1 MPMDRLEHGHQA
13 GVIEVCAYRDL
24 RLKNMADMGHFFHSF
39 INFIFLCRADSS
51 KNDPYDPYL
60 FQLRASFQH
69 FMDERMLHKSAH
81 VINCGQ
87 ELVVIYSNI
96 NSGLRPIF
104 LVGTALPLASLTHNG
119 ILKRPGAFPK
129 YPPFTTVPLGGGRP
143 HITLGYFLSLRRPSQ
158 LDPAFS
164 KPKE

>member
-1 MPMDRLEHGHQA
+1 MVGWSLS
-13 GVIEVCAYRDL
+13 L
-24 RLKNMADMGHFFHSF
+24 ST
-39 INFIFLCRADSS
+39 
-51 KNDPYDPYL
+51 
-60 FQLRASFQH
+60 
-69 FMDERMLHKSAH
+69 
-81 VINCGQ
+81 
-87 ELVVIYSNI
+87 SNI

>member
-104 LVGTALPLASLTHNG
+104 LVGTALPPDSITHNG

-129 YPPFTTVPLGGGRP
+129 YPLKQHLQHRATV
-143 HITLGYFLSLRRPSQ
+143 RRREPPYQSRLLLIPS
-158 LDPAFS
+158 PSVAARSRFF
-164 KPKE
+164 